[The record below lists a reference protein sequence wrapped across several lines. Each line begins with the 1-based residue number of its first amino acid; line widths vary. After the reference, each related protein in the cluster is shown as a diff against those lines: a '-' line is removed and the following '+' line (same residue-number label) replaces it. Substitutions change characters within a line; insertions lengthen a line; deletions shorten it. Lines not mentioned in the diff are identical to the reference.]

1 MGSIYVAVHS
11 GVHCQGTLFALL
23 SSTVC
28 SEWSLTDIVGEKDDK
43 ERSDEVI
50 DSLDV
55 AAGGVTHRPDE
66 QYPLETLLHDLL
78 LEEGDVG
85 IHTGNIDGDL
95 GMGWG

>member
-1 MGSIYVAVHS
+1 MQYNII
-11 GVHCQGTLFALL
+11 TEL
-23 SSTVC
+23 
-28 SEWSLTDIVGEKDDK
+28 SLTDVVGEKDDK
-43 ERSDEVI
+43 ERRDEVI

-78 LEEGDVG
+78 LEERDVR

-95 GMGWG
+95 GRIKKNWS